1 MKNFILKN
9 PFVLGVVFLVIGLLG
24 YQELKSFVFGFSTL
38 SIALIL
44 FIVAFFKKNYGQVH
58 RHEWNNFTN
67 IS

>member
-38 SIALIL
+38 SVALLL
-44 FIVAFFKKNYGQVH
+44 FIVAFFKKN
-58 RHEWNNFTN
+58 
-67 IS
+67 

>member
-9 PFVLGVVFLVIGLLG
+9 PFVLGVVFLVFGLLG

-44 FIVAFFKKNYGQVH
+44 FIVAYL
-58 RHEWNNFTN
+58 
-67 IS
+67 